1 MKALVAAALMLAC
14 SGAAAQ
20 QWASE
25 LKGSPAE
32 VFTKEETRSFFETV
46 RLALER
52 PDDQLVGWENAKTG
66 HRADARAVKAFE
78 SRGRTC
84 KEIEFHTEA
93 QGRKGH
99 GRLNYCRIEGEWK
112 LVGESQL

>member
-1 MKALVAAALMLAC
+1 MRASLAAALVLAC
-14 SGAAAQ
+14 TSAAAQ

-32 VFTKEETRSFFETV
+32 VFSEEETRSFFDTI
-46 RLALER
+46 RRALER
-52 PDDQLVGWENAKTG
+52 PDDQLLGWENAKTG
-66 HRADARAVKAFE
+66 HRGNARAVKAFE

-99 GRLNYCRIEGEWK
+99 GHLNYCRIEGQWK
-112 LVGESQL
+112 LVGDSQL